1 MTGDE
6 GVEPYDL
13 WQDLRKQQIH
23 MTMEQLLALV
33 PNFRDS
39 LIKQLTEPVRASES
53 DMEAV
58 TMGVS
63 SDGSAKPEAEV
74 QPPVFDE
81 AVPVIS
87 VTLENSSV
95 GGVLLDG
102 GSRVNILSEQMLAP
116 LGITKWESA
125 PFVVRMADQRR
136 VQPLGLLCGLKMEV
150 CGMNFEIAAVIL
162 RMEDISGSYPLL
174 LGRPWLRQA
183 RVKQDWQSDRI
194 TIRKGKKKLKLSVRT
209 KRGLQTPFRP
219 SMAEGINMMDGMG
232 DEEEDDYLSRNPE
245 LVSLFEVD
253 VVAVL
258 EQYQQQNPS
267 TKQKSSGSSKK
278 PVEGSLPEGIG
289 DMPDEEGVAEAE
301 RVFEQ
306 ELQRSRRV
314 KEDEL
319 LDLNLG
325 TEDDPKNV
333 RVSAKLDK
341 GFREKLELLLK
352 SFKDVFAWD
361 YTDLLGI
368 DPKFY
373 QHKINLKTDAVPV
386 RQQRYR
392 MNPNYAQ
399 RVKEE
404 LDRLLKVGFICPVD
418 RATWLSPIVIVP
430 KKNLKLRVCVDYR
443 KLNAATITDPFPLP
457 FNDTMLDT
465 VAGHEMYSFLDGFSG
480 YNQVQMAPEDREKTT
495 FITEWGAFVF
505 LVMAFG
511 LKNAPATFQ
520 RMV

>member
-1 MTGDE
+1 
-6 GVEPYDL
+6 
-13 WQDLRKQQIH
+13 
-23 MTMEQLLALV
+23 
-33 PNFRDS
+33 
-39 LIKQLTEPVRASES
+39 
-53 DMEAV
+53 
-58 TMGVS
+58 
-63 SDGSAKPEAEV
+63 
-74 QPPVFDE
+74 
-81 AVPVIS
+81 
-87 VTLENSSV
+87 
-95 GGVLLDG
+95 
-102 GSRVNILSEQMLAP
+102 
-116 LGITKWESA
+116 
-125 PFVVRMADQRR
+125 
-136 VQPLGLLCGLKMEV
+136 
-150 CGMNFEIAAVIL
+150 
-162 RMEDISGSYPLL
+162 
-174 LGRPWLRQA
+174 
-183 RVKQDWQSDRI
+183 
-194 TIRKGKKKLKLSVRT
+194 
-209 KRGLQTPFRP
+209 
-219 SMAEGINMMDGMG
+219 MMDGMG
-232 DEEEDDYLSRNPE
+232 AKEEDDYLSRNTE

-258 EQYQQQNPS
+258 KRYQHPIPS
-267 TKQKSSGSSKK
+267 TMQESSSSTKE
-278 PVEGSLPEGIG
+278 PAEGSLPEGTG

-301 RVFEQ
+301 RIFEQ

-325 TEDDPKNV
+325 TEKDPKNV

-430 KKNLKLRVCVDYR
+430 KKNLKLRVCIDYR
-443 KLNAATITDPFPLP
+443 KLNAVTITDPFPLP

-480 YNQVQMAPEDREKTT
+480 YNQV
-495 FITEWGAFVF
+495 
-505 LVMAFG
+505 
-511 LKNAPATFQ
+511 
-520 RMV
+520 